1 MTISYSDTHVTINP
15 PLPNSEIELPENTSD
30 VGTKTNP
37 KVPPPTAAFSF
48 TDTVLQPSGA
58 GMGFFMPP
66 NMSEVFYKESY
77 EDFIEVKEP
86 VELRSFC
93 WTPRQSLYVGC
104 AGGQLLSVDFDTGST
119 TVLVNPQPLMKV
131 TKFN

>member
-1 MTISYSDTHVTINP
+1 
-15 PLPNSEIELPENTSD
+15 
-30 VGTKTNP
+30 
-37 KVPPPTAAFSF
+37 
-48 TDTVLQPSGA
+48 
-58 GMGFFMPP
+58 MGFFMPP

-131 TKFN
+131 TKLKFLYCSGICLWQSAWDPTGCC